1 MDTNSEHN
9 VEYAFHQLYL
19 RYSSKVYSFI
29 LRHSNG
35 NQYLAEEVVQ
45 TVFMKLW
52 ERRTQFDDLSL
63 MRPYLF
69 SMVRNTFYKM
79 CAHEAVR
86 YAYEHC
92 MKEEAKEPITQ
103 QAEATPEST
112 LDEESLHDLIL
123 QLAEKMPEKRRA
135 VFYKNRIEKKSY
147 NTIAQEMHISEK
159 TVGTHMTMALRYLRE
174 HLHDY
179 TNVFLLLFIL
189 SQNAI
194 LW

>member
-9 VEYAFHQLYL
+9 FEYAFHQLYL
-19 RYSSKVYSFI
+19 QYSSKVYSFI

-52 ERRTQFDDLSL
+52 ERRIQFDDLSL

-103 QAEATPEST
+103 QTET
-112 LDEESLHDLIL
+112 
-123 QLAEKMPEKRRA
+123 RWR
-135 VFYKNRIEKKSY
+135 N
-147 NTIAQEMHISEK
+147 
-159 TVGTHMTMALRYLRE
+159 
-174 HLHDY
+174 
-179 TNVFLLLFIL
+179 
-189 SQNAI
+189 
-194 LW
+194 

>member
-9 VEYAFHQLYL
+9 FEYAFHQLYL
-19 RYSSKVYSFI
+19 QYSSKVYSFI

-35 NQYLAEEVVQ
+35 NQYLTEEVVQ

-159 TVGTHMTMALRYLRE
+159 PLAHT
-174 HLHDY
+174 
-179 TNVFLLLFIL
+179 
-189 SQNAI
+189 
-194 LW
+194 

>member
-1 MDTNSEHN
+1 
-9 VEYAFHQLYL
+9 
-19 RYSSKVYSFI
+19 
-29 LRHSNG
+29 
-35 NQYLAEEVVQ
+35 
-45 TVFMKLW
+45 MKLW

-159 TVGTHMTMALRYLRE
+159 PLAHT
-174 HLHDY
+174 
-179 TNVFLLLFIL
+179 
-189 SQNAI
+189 
-194 LW
+194 